1 MNQSPTNVSPPE
13 QPEPPA
19 SGPGSA
25 PPGPQGPA
33 YAPYYE
39 EEISLLRYVNVLLK
53 RWRLVLGVPLLAAF
67 SAGVFSFVVRPTFT
81 ASASFLPEV
90 RSGSRVPAGLASLA
104 AQFGVATGSDAA
116 QAPQFYA
123 QVLKSRELLERI
135 LLDRYPDPRAK
146 HKPLA
151 ADSATLLEILKIK
164 GDSLS
169 QRVYEGLK
177 TLDKLVSTQVDR
189 QTGIVK
195 LTVDAPYPKLAAAVA
210 NRMLDRLNEFNA
222 KTRQSQARERRRFV
236 EERVAAVERE
246 LRQAEE
252 DLKNFYER
260 NRSWQSSPQL
270 VVEEDRLRRQVQLR
284 QELYLTLKREYETAR
299 IEEVNDTPVITVI
312 EAAVPPLE
320 RSKPR
325 RRLNVILAFMVGG
338 MLSLFLAFGAEYF
351 DRSGREEDQDY
362 REFRTLAGAVW
373 SELRGMVGLK
383 GGSRSR

>member
-1 MNQSPTNVSPPE
+1 MNQSPTNAHQPE
-13 QPEPPA
+13 QPEPRA

-25 PPGPQGPA
+25 SSGPQ
-33 YAPYYE
+33 APVYPTYYE

-67 SAGVFSFVVRPTFT
+67 SAGVFSFLVRPTFS

-135 LLDRYPDPRAK
+135 LLDRFPDPRAK
-146 HKPLA
+146 HNPVA
-151 ADSATLLEILKIK
+151 ADSNTLVDILKIE
-164 GDSLS
+164 GDSVGE
-169 QRVYEGLK
+169 RVYKGLK

-195 LTVDAPYPKLAAAVA
+195 LTVEAPYPELAAAVA
-210 NRMLDRLNEFNA
+210 NRMLDRLNEFNT

-236 EERVAAVERE
+236 EDRVAAVERE

-270 VVEEDRLRRQVQLR
+270 AVEEDRLRRQVQLR

-351 DRSGREEDQDY
+351 GRSGREEDQDY
-362 REFRTLAGAVW
+362 QEFRSLAGAVW
-373 SELRGMVGLK
+373 SELGGMLGLK